1 MDVAERRRD
10 GKLAVLDFGESFVDL
25 PDLLGLRV
33 ELGGINIRIVDAV
46 LFPTRYAKLHL
57 K

>member
-46 LFPTRYAKLHL
+46 LFPTRYAELHL